1 MSELPNLLKTPVII
15 GCDHAAYLLK
25 DKVKEYLENLGIE
38 VKDVG
43 THGPSSVN
51 YTDFGMEVSE
61 AVSTGKNERG
71 ILLCGTGLG
80 MSMLANK
87 YKNVRAALCSEEFST
102 RMSRL
107 HNDSNILVMGARVIG
122 ESLALSLVK
131 AWFETPFEGG
141 RHLTRIEM
149 FDKI

>member
-1 MSELPNLLKTPVII
+1 MTELSGSIKTPVII

-25 DKVKEYLENLGIE
+25 DKIKSYLEERGLKVI
-38 VKDVG
+38 DVG
-43 THGPSSVN
+43 TDGPASVN
-51 YTDFGMEVSE
+51 YTDFGMKVAD
-61 AVSTGKNERG
+61 AVSKGDNERG

-131 AWFETPFEGG
+131 TWLETPFEGG

>member
-1 MSELPNLLKTPVII
+1 MGEFTGLIKTPVII
-15 GCDHAAYLLK
+15 GCDHAAFLLK
-25 DKVKEYLENLGIE
+25 EKIIVHLEELGLE
-38 VKDVG
+38 VIDVG
-43 THGPSSVN
+43 THGPESVN
-51 YTDFGMEVSE
+51 YTDFGMQVAE
-61 AVSTGKNERG
+61 AISTGKNERG

-87 YKNVRAALCSEEFST
+87 YSNVRAALCSEEFST

-131 AWFETPFEGG
+131 AWLETPFEGG
-141 RHLTRIEM
+141 RHLKRIEM

>member
-1 MSELPNLLKTPVII
+1 MSKLSGILATPVII
-15 GCDHAAYLLK
+15 GCDHAAFQLK
-25 DKVKEYLENLGIE
+25 DKVKASLEELGFQVE
-38 VKDVG
+38 DVG
-43 THGPSSVN
+43 THGPESVN
-51 YTDFGMEVSE
+51 YTDYGIKVAN
-61 AVSTGKNERG
+61 AVSTGQNERG

-107 HNDSNILVMGARVIG
+107 HNDSNILVLGARVIG
-122 ESLALSLVK
+122 ESLALNLVK
-131 AWFETPFEGG
+131 TWFETPFEGG
-141 RHLTRIEM
+141 RHLTRIKM

>member
-1 MSELPNLLKTPVII
+1 MSEFTDLIKTPVII

-25 DKVKEYLENLGIE
+25 NKVKVCLEELGIE
-38 VKDVG
+38 VIDVG
-43 THGPSSVN
+43 THGPTSVN
-51 YTDFGMEVSE
+51 YTDYGMKVAE

-87 YKNVRAALCSEEFST
+87 YRNVRAALCSEEFST
-102 RMSRL
+102 KMSRL
-107 HNDSNILVMGARVIG
+107 HNNSNILVMGARVIG

-131 AWFETPFEGG
+131 AWLETPFEGG

>member
-1 MSELPNLLKTPVII
+1 MSESSNLIKTPVII

-38 VKDVG
+38 VKDIG

-51 YTDFGMEVSE
+51 YTDFGMEVAK

-131 AWFETPFEGG
+131 AWLETPFEGG

>member
-1 MSELPNLLKTPVII
+1 MSELSNILTTPVII
-15 GCDHAAYLLK
+15 GCDHAAYQLK
-25 DKVKEYLENLGIE
+25 DKIKEYLHSIGIE

-43 THGPSSVN
+43 TNGPDSVN
-51 YTDFGMEVSE
+51 YTDFGMAVSE
-61 AVSTGKNERG
+61 AVSTGQNERG

-80 MSMLANK
+80 MSMIANK

-122 ESLALSLVK
+122 EALAVSLVK
-131 AWFETPFEGG
+131 TWLETPFEGG

>member
-1 MSELPNLLKTPVII
+1 MSELTNITDKPVII
-15 GCDHAAYLLK
+15 GCDHAAFQLK
-25 DKVKEYLENLGIE
+25 DKVKADLEKLGFKVEDI
-38 VKDVG
+38 G
-43 THGPSSVN
+43 THGPESVN
-51 YTDFGMEVSE
+51 YTDYGMKVAE
-61 AVSTGKNERG
+61 AVSTGKNDRG

-80 MSMLANK
+80 MSMIANK

-131 AWFETPFEGG
+131 AWLETPFEGG

>member
-1 MSELPNLLKTPVII
+1 MSELSNLLKTPVII

-25 DKVKEYLENLGIE
+25 DKVKEYLESLGIE
-38 VKDVG
+38 VEDVG

-51 YTDFGMEVSE
+51 YTDFGMEVAE

-122 ESLALSLVK
+122 ESLALNLVK
-131 AWFETPFEGG
+131 AWIEAPFEGG

>member
-1 MSELPNLLKTPVII
+1 MSKLPNLLKTPVII